1 MIGLARLA
9 TEMSQLIPGELA
21 SVSLA
26 GVPDVAAAA
35 PLAAMLGA
43 DAGALSTAAANLGR
57 SRETIERTLSQGSAL
72 IDAARGELAALLT
85 ETVHR
90 MAGAGLAALS
100 PAGALSGAAGWAQLE
115 LIGREAL
122 AKAQQRLAHLA
133 RDLEPLAAELTDAA
147 GLASGAAESLPTGQR
162 FAAPNTHA
170 VGIDQAKIPE
180 FTQANNPQ
188 PAAEAADPPA
198 PADAGA
204 NPVGAAAVAAAKSQL
219 GTPYV
224 WGGTSP
230 EGFDCSGLTQWS
242 YQQTGVELP
251 RTADQQAV
259 GQQVSAEEL
268 APGDLVVWDGHVA
281 MYAGNGEMIEAG
293 DPVQTNPLR
302 TSNMGMGFL
311 GFYRP
316 TAAA

>member
-9 TEMSQLIPGELA
+9 TEMSQLIPGKLA

-219 GTPYV
+219 GTPLRMGRDLA
-224 WGGTSP
+224 GG
-230 EGFDCSGLTQWS
+230 LRLLW
-242 YQQTGVELP
+242 
-251 RTADQQAV
+251 A
-259 GQQVSAEEL
+259 
-268 APGDLVVWDGHVA
+268 
-281 MYAGNGEMIEAG
+281 
-293 DPVQTNPLR
+293 DPVVLPADRCRVTAYRRPAGGGPAGQRRGARPR
-302 TSNMGMGFL
+302 RPCRL
-311 GFYRP
+311 GRARSHVRRQWRNDRGRRP
-316 TAAA
+316 RAD